1 MLVPPNVVMFGDEGL
16 LRGEGVKVWF
26 TRVGPNAKTVAF
38 IRGDHDTD
46 IREAQVKTQLQGKQ

>member
-1 MLVPPNVVMFGDEGL
+1 MFGDEGL
-16 LRGEGVKVWF
+16 LRGECVKVWF

-46 IREAQVKTQLQGKQ
+46 MREAQVKTQLQGKQ